1 MAKKRENMEV
11 HKAVLIWDKHRFET
25 EIALRIDVGRNL
37 LSIDVPFVDISSM
50 YGYGYKSKKQYDEAA
65 FEIFKQEKIKWENV
79 TEEILQQAFD
89 IPNNNYYNDFSK
101 AGYIAIVMGNEDWLV
116 EYKKEISRKIVALE
130 SILEKLPYI
139 PFQELKT
146 TSTPN
151 DKIKKIFISHSSAD
165 QKFAEALIDLLNTMG
180 LGQEEIFCSSI
191 PGYWIGNG
199 KNFLDEIKTHF
210 VNYDLF
216 VIFIHS
222 PRFYNSH
229 VSLNEMGAAWVLQS
243 EYCSFLTNDMEYDQ
257 MDAVVTS
264 HEIAIK
270 VNTNEAKSRLND
282 WKMRILDWFGKSDIN
297 ANIWER
303 SRDKFLNEVNALR
316 YPSIYETRT
325 VLTKKDIERLKVW
338 IEANDN
344 QLFQVWYTGESAVF
358 GLGAKN
364 QYEVNSAR
372 DMAEWRGFFK
382 RLIELRLIEHTG
394 YTRDGKHPIYQLT
407 ESAYQYFDE

>member
-1 MAKKRENMEV
+1 MAKKRENMEI

-89 IPNNNYYNDFSK
+89 IPNNDYYNDFSK

-146 TSTPN
+146 TSIPN

-222 PRFYNSH
+222 PRFYDSH

-303 SRDKFLNEVNALR
+303 KRNSFLETV
-316 YPSIYETRT
+316 SSFIYERAQI
-325 VLTKKDIERLKVW
+325 KDIDLSEEDINKLKLWV
-338 IEANDN
+338 ESDDDSM
-344 QLFQVWYTGESAVF
+344 FYTEFLGGS
-358 GLGAKN
+358 GLMMLGTTE
-364 QYEVNSAR
+364 YTINSAR
-372 DMAEWRGFFK
+372 EKAEWRSCLSRLSSLGF
-382 RLIELRLIEHTG
+382 IEYIGEDNG
-394 YTRDGKHPIYQLT
+394 FPKYQLT
-407 ESAYQYFDE
+407 EKAYKHFD

>member
-1 MAKKRENMEV
+1 MTINKFKSLLQIKIGEASQNISEIEKFQIASQRIFGYSAVYYEETQVNVAQNKLKLWQNVVLDIMKSYYQSDNNENYKRFKETIVEVKAGFDLKKE
-11 HKAVLIWDKHRFET
+11 
-25 EIALRIDVGRNL
+25 
-37 LSIDVPFVDISSM
+37 LSIEYTNGITILKGIIETIDLLVGD
-50 YGYGYKSKKQYDEAA
+50 DADNTH
-65 FEIFKQEKIKWENV
+65 EKISM
-79 TEEILQQAFD
+79 T
-89 IPNNNYYNDFSK
+89 
-101 AGYIAIVMGNEDWLV
+101 
-116 EYKKEISRKIVALE
+116 KK
-130 SILEKLPYI
+130 
-139 PFQELKT
+139 
-146 TSTPN
+146 
-151 DKIKKIFISHSSAD
+151 KKIFISHSSAD

-270 VNTNEAKSRLND
+270 VNTKEAKSRLND
-282 WKMRILDWFGKSDIN
+282 WKIRVLDWFGKSDIN

-303 SRDKFLNEVNALR
+303 KRNSFLETVSSL
-316 YPSIYETRT
+316 IYER
-325 VLTKKDIERLKVW
+325 VQFKDIDLSEEDINKLKLWV
-338 IEANDN
+338 ESDDDSM
-344 QLFQVWYTGESAVF
+344 FYTEFLGGS
-358 GLGAKN
+358 GLMMLGATE
-364 QYEVNSAR
+364 YTINSAR
-372 DMAEWRGFFK
+372 EKAEWRSCLSRLSSLGF
-382 RLIELRLIEHTG
+382 IEYIGEDNG
-394 YTRDGKHPIYQLT
+394 FPKYQLT
-407 ESAYQYFDE
+407 EKAYKHFD

>member
-1 MAKKRENMEV
+1 MAKKRENMEI

-37 LSIDVPFVDISSM
+37 LSIEVPFVDTSSM

-270 VNTNEAKSRLND
+270 VNTYEAISRLND
-282 WKMRILDWFGKSDIN
+282 WKMRILDWFSKSDVD

-303 SRDKFLNEVNALR
+303 KRNAFLETVSSLT
-316 YPSIYETRT
+316 YEI
-325 VLTKKDIERLKVW
+325 VQIKDVDLSEKDIDILKHWV
-338 IEANDN
+338 DSDDDSMY
-344 QLFQVWYTGESAVF
+344 YTEFLGGS
-358 GLGAKN
+358 GLMMLGAIE
-364 QYEVNSAR
+364 YTINSAR
-372 DMAEWRGFFK
+372 EKAEWRSCLSRLSSLGF
-382 RLIELRLIEHTG
+382 IEYIGEDNG
-394 YTRDGKHPIYQLT
+394 FPKYQLT
-407 ESAYQYFDE
+407 EKAFKHFD

>member
-1 MAKKRENMEV
+1 MT
-11 HKAVLIWDKHRFET
+11 IDRFKELLNT
-25 EIALRIDVGRNL
+25 KIDEANQNIAELEKLRIVGQRVFGYDAVYYEETQINTAKNKL
-37 LSIDVPFVDISSM
+37 KQWQNVILDIMKSYYQSDNNEN
-50 YGYGYKSKKQYDEAA
+50 YKR
-65 FEIFKQEKIKWENV
+65 FQETIV
-79 TEEILQQAFD
+79 RV
-89 IPNNNYYNDFSK
+89 K
-101 AGYIAIVMGNEDWLV
+101 AGYDLKNELSIEYTNGITILKGIIETIDLLV
-116 EYKKEISRKIVALE
+116 GDDADNTHVKISMTKK
-130 SILEKLPYI
+130 
-139 PFQELKT
+139 
-146 TSTPN
+146 
-151 DKIKKIFISHSSAD
+151 KKIFISHSSAD

-303 SRDKFLNEVNALR
+303 KRNSFLETV
-316 YPSIYETRT
+316 SSFIYER
-325 VLTKKDIERLKVW
+325 VQIKDIDLSEEDINKLKLWV
-338 IEANDN
+338 ESDDDSM
-344 QLFQVWYTGESAVF
+344 FYTEFLGGS
-358 GLGAKN
+358 GLMMLGATE
-364 QYEVNSAR
+364 YTINSAR
-372 DMAEWRGFFK
+372 EKAEWRSCLSRLSSLGF
-382 RLIELRLIEHTG
+382 IEYIGE
-394 YTRDGKHPIYQLT
+394 DNSFPKYQLT
-407 ESAYQYFDE
+407 EKAYKHFD

>member
-1 MAKKRENMEV
+1 MTIDRF
-11 HKAVLIWDKHRFET
+11 KA
-25 EIALRIDVGRNL
+25 L
-37 LSIDVPFVDISSM
+37 LNTKI
-50 YGYGYKSKKQYDEAA
+50 DEAN
-65 FEIFKQEKIKWENV
+65 QN
-79 TEEILQQAFD
+79 
-89 IPNNNYYNDFSK
+89 
-101 AGYIAIVMGNEDWLV
+101 IVE
-116 EYKKEISRKIVALE
+116 
-130 SILEKLPYI
+130 LEKLRIVGQRVFGYDAVYYEETQI
-139 PFQELKT
+139 NAAKNKLKQWQNVILDIMKSYYQSDNNENYKRFQETIVRVKAGFDLKNELSIEYT
-146 TSTPN
+146 NGITILKGILEIIDLLEADDSDNTRE
-151 DKIKKIFISHSSAD
+151 KISMHKKRKIFISHSSAD

-180 LGQEEIFCSSI
+180 LGQGEIFCSSI

-282 WKMRILDWFGKSDIN
+282 WKKRILDWFGKSDID

-303 SRDKFLNEVNALR
+303 KRNAFLKTVSSLT
-316 YPSIYETRT
+316 YEI
-325 VLTKKDIERLKVW
+325 VQIKDIDLSEKDIDILKHWV
-338 IEANDN
+338 DSDDDSMY
-344 QLFQVWYTGESAVF
+344 YTEFLGGS
-358 GLGAKN
+358 GLMMLGAIE
-364 QYEVNSAR
+364 YTINSAR
-372 DMAEWRGFFK
+372 EKVEWRSCLSRLSSLGF
-382 RLIELRLIEHTG
+382 IEYVGEDNG
-394 YTRDGKHPIYQLT
+394 FPKYQLT
-407 ESAYQYFDE
+407 EKAYKHFD

>member
-1 MAKKRENMEV
+1 MTIDRF
-11 HKAVLIWDKHRFET
+11 KA
-25 EIALRIDVGRNL
+25 L
-37 LSIDVPFVDISSM
+37 LNTKI
-50 YGYGYKSKKQYDEAA
+50 DEAN
-65 FEIFKQEKIKWENV
+65 QN
-79 TEEILQQAFD
+79 
-89 IPNNNYYNDFSK
+89 
-101 AGYIAIVMGNEDWLV
+101 IAE
-116 EYKKEISRKIVALE
+116 
-130 SILEKLPYI
+130 LEKLRIVGQRVFGYDAVYYEETQI
-139 PFQELKT
+139 NAAKNKLKQWQNVILDIMKSYYQSDNNENYKRFQETIVRVKAGFNFKNELSIEYTNGITILKGILEIIDLLET
-146 TSTPN
+146 DDSDNTHE
-151 DKIKKIFISHSSAD
+151 KISMHKKRKIFISHSSAD
-165 QKFAEALIDLLNTMG
+165 KKFAEALVDLLNVMG
-180 LGQEEIFCSSI
+180 LGQEDIFCSSV

-199 KNFLDEIKTHF
+199 RNFLDEIKTHF

-229 VSLNEMGAAWVLQS
+229 ISLNEMGAAWVLQS

-282 WKMRILDWFGKSDIN
+282 WKKRILYWFSKSDID

-316 YPSIYETRT
+316 YPSIHETRT

>member
-1 MAKKRENMEV
+1 MAKKRENMEI

-303 SRDKFLNEVNALR
+303 KRNSFLETVSSL
-316 YPSIYETRT
+316 IYER
-325 VLTKKDIERLKVW
+325 VQIKDIDLSEEDINKLKLWV
-338 IEANDN
+338 ESDDDSM
-344 QLFQVWYTGESAVF
+344 FYTEFLGGS
-358 GLGAKN
+358 GLMMLGATE
-364 QYEVNSAR
+364 YTINSAR
-372 DMAEWRGFFK
+372 EKAEWRSCLSRLSSLGF
-382 RLIELRLIEHTG
+382 IEYIGE
-394 YTRDGKHPIYQLT
+394 DNEFPKYQLT
-407 ESAYQYFDE
+407 EKAYKHFD

>member
-1 MAKKRENMEV
+1 MAKKRENMEI

-25 EIALRIDVGRNL
+25 EIAQRIDVGRNL

-243 EYCSFLTNDMEYDQ
+243 EYCSFLTNDMEYYQ

-303 SRDKFLNEVNALR
+303 KRNSFLETV
-316 YPSIYETRT
+316 SSFIYERAQI
-325 VLTKKDIERLKVW
+325 KDIDLSEEDINKLKLWV
-338 IEANDN
+338 ESDDDSM
-344 QLFQVWYTGESAVF
+344 FYTEFLGGS
-358 GLGAKN
+358 GLMMLGATE
-364 QYEVNSAR
+364 YTINSAR
-372 DMAEWRGFFK
+372 EKAEWRSCLSRLSSLGF
-382 RLIELRLIEHTG
+382 IEYIGEDNG
-394 YTRDGKHPIYQLT
+394 FPKYQLT
-407 ESAYQYFDE
+407 EKAYKHFD

>member
-1 MAKKRENMEV
+1 MAMKRENMEI

-303 SRDKFLNEVNALR
+303 KRNSFLETV
-316 YPSIYETRT
+316 SSFIYER
-325 VLTKKDIERLKVW
+325 VQIKDIDLSEEDINKLKLWV
-338 IEANDN
+338 ESDDDSM
-344 QLFQVWYTGESAVF
+344 FYTEFLGGS
-358 GLGAKN
+358 GLMMLGATE
-364 QYEVNSAR
+364 YTINSAR
-372 DMAEWRGFFK
+372 EKAEWRSCLSRLSSLGF
-382 RLIELRLIEHTG
+382 IEYIGEDNG
-394 YTRDGKHPIYQLT
+394 FPKYQLT
-407 ESAYQYFDE
+407 EKAYKQFD

>member
-1 MAKKRENMEV
+1 MAKKRENMEI

-101 AGYIAIVMGNEDWLV
+101 AGYIATVMGNEDWLV

-282 WKMRILDWFGKSDIN
+282 WKMRILDWFGKSDID

-303 SRDKFLNEVNALR
+303 KRNSFLETV
-316 YPSIYETRT
+316 SSFIYER
-325 VLTKKDIERLKVW
+325 VQIKDIDLSEEDINKLKLWV
-338 IEANDN
+338 ESDDDSM
-344 QLFQVWYTGESAVF
+344 FYTEFLGGS
-358 GLGAKN
+358 GLMMLGATE
-364 QYEVNSAR
+364 YTINSAR
-372 DMAEWRGFFK
+372 EKAEWRSCLSRLSSLGF
-382 RLIELRLIEHTG
+382 IEYIGEDNG
-394 YTRDGKHPIYQLT
+394 FPKYQLT
-407 ESAYQYFDE
+407 EKAYKHFD

>member
-1 MAKKRENMEV
+1 MTIDRF
-11 HKAVLIWDKHRFET
+11 KA
-25 EIALRIDVGRNL
+25 L
-37 LSIDVPFVDISSM
+37 LNTKI
-50 YGYGYKSKKQYDEAA
+50 DEAN
-65 FEIFKQEKIKWENV
+65 QN
-79 TEEILQQAFD
+79 
-89 IPNNNYYNDFSK
+89 
-101 AGYIAIVMGNEDWLV
+101 IVE
-116 EYKKEISRKIVALE
+116 
-130 SILEKLPYI
+130 LEKLRIVGQRVFGYDAVYYEETQI
-139 PFQELKT
+139 NAAKNKLKQWQNVILDIMKSYYQSDNNENYKRFQETIVRVKAGFDLKNELSIEYT
-146 TSTPN
+146 NGITILKGILEIIDLLEADDSDNTRE
-151 DKIKKIFISHSSAD
+151 KISMHKKRKIFISHSSAD

-270 VNTNEAKSRLND
+270 VNTYEAISRLND
-282 WKMRILDWFGKSDIN
+282 WKMRILDWFSKSDID

-303 SRDKFLNEVNALR
+303 KRNAFLETVSSLT
-316 YPSIYETRT
+316 YEI
-325 VLTKKDIERLKVW
+325 VHIKDVDLSEKDIDILKHWV
-338 IEANDN
+338 DSDDDSMY
-344 QLFQVWYTGESAVF
+344 YTEFLGGS
-358 GLGAKN
+358 GLMMLGAIE
-364 QYEVNSAR
+364 YTINSAR
-372 DMAEWRGFFK
+372 EKVEWRSCLGRLSSLGF
-382 RLIELRLIEHTG
+382 IEYVGEDNG
-394 YTRDGKHPIYQLT
+394 FPKYQLT
-407 ESAYQYFDE
+407 EKAYKHFD

>member
-1 MAKKRENMEV
+1 MAKKRENMEI

-303 SRDKFLNEVNALR
+303 KRNSFLETV
-316 YPSIYETRT
+316 SSFIYER
-325 VLTKKDIERLKVW
+325 VQIKDIDLSEEDINKLKLWV
-338 IEANDN
+338 ESDDDSM
-344 QLFQVWYTGESAVF
+344 FYTEFLGGS
-358 GLGAKN
+358 GLMMLGATE
-364 QYEVNSAR
+364 YTINSAR
-372 DMAEWRGFFK
+372 EKAEWRSCLSRLSSLGF
-382 RLIELRLIEHTG
+382 IEYIGEDNG
-394 YTRDGKHPIYQLT
+394 FPKYQLT
-407 ESAYQYFDE
+407 EKAYKHFD

>member
-1 MAKKRENMEV
+1 MT
-11 HKAVLIWDKHRFET
+11 IDRFKE
-25 EIALRIDVGRNL
+25 L
-37 LSIDVPFVDISSM
+37 LNTKI
-50 YGYGYKSKKQYDEAA
+50 DEAN
-65 FEIFKQEKIKWENV
+65 QN
-79 TEEILQQAFD
+79 
-89 IPNNNYYNDFSK
+89 
-101 AGYIAIVMGNEDWLV
+101 IVE
-116 EYKKEISRKIVALE
+116 
-130 SILEKLPYI
+130 LEKLRIVGQRVFSYDAVYYEETQI
-139 PFQELKT
+139 NTAKNKLKQWQNVILDIMKSYYQSDNNENYKRFQETIVRVKAGFDLKNELSIEYT
-146 TSTPN
+146 NGITILKGIIETIDLLVGDDADN
-151 DKIKKIFISHSSAD
+151 THEKISMTKKKKIFISHSSAD

-282 WKMRILDWFGKSDIN
+282 WKMRILDWFGKSDID

-303 SRDKFLNEVNALR
+303 KRNSFLETV
-316 YPSIYETRT
+316 SSFIYER
-325 VLTKKDIERLKVW
+325 VQIKDKDLSEEDINKLKLWV
-338 IEANDN
+338 ESDDDSM
-344 QLFQVWYTGESAVF
+344 FYTEFLG
-358 GLGAKN
+358 GNGLMMLGATE
-364 QYEVNSAR
+364 YTINSAR
-372 DMAEWRGFFK
+372 EKVEWRSCLGRLSSLGF
-382 RLIELRLIEHTG
+382 IEYVGEDNG
-394 YTRDGKHPIYQLT
+394 FPKYQLT
-407 ESAYQYFDE
+407 EKAYKHFD

>member
-1 MAKKRENMEV
+1 MTIDIFKTLLNTKIDEANQNISEIEKFQVVSQRKFGYTAVYYEETKINLAQNKLKQWQNVILDIMKSYYQSDNDENYKRFQETIV
-11 HKAVLIWDKHRFET
+11 KVKAGFDLKT
-25 EIALRIDVGRNL
+25 E
-37 LSIDVPFVDISSM
+37 LSIEYTNGITILKGILETIDLLNADGS
-50 YGYGYKSKKQYDEAA
+50 DNTH
-65 FEIFKQEKIKWENV
+65 EKISM
-79 TEEILQQAFD
+79 T
-89 IPNNNYYNDFSK
+89 
-101 AGYIAIVMGNEDWLV
+101 
-116 EYKKEISRKIVALE
+116 KK
-130 SILEKLPYI
+130 
-139 PFQELKT
+139 
-146 TSTPN
+146 
-151 DKIKKIFISHSSAD
+151 KKIFISHSSAD

-282 WKMRILDWFGKSDIN
+282 WKQRILYWFSKSDID

-303 SRDKFLNEVNALR
+303 KRNSFLEIVSSL
-316 YPSIYETRT
+316 IYER
-325 VLTKKDIERLKVW
+325 VQVKDIDLSEEDINKLKLWV
-338 IEANDN
+338 ESDDDSM
-344 QLFQVWYTGESAVF
+344 FYTEFLGGS
-358 GLGAKN
+358 GLMMLGATE
-364 QYEVNSAR
+364 YTINSAR
-372 DMAEWRGFFK
+372 EKVEWRACLSRLSSLGF
-382 RLIELRLIEHTG
+382 IEYIGEDNG
-394 YTRDGKHPIYQLT
+394 FPKYQLT
-407 ESAYQYFDE
+407 EKAYKHFD

>member
-1 MAKKRENMEV
+1 MTIDRFKALLNTKIDEANQNISEIEKFQVVSQRKFGYNAVYYEETQINAAKNKLKQWQNVILDIMKSYYQSDNNENYKRFQNTIVRVKAGFDLKKELFVEYTNGITILKGILETIDLLDTDVSDNTYEKISMYKKR
-11 HKAVLIWDKHRFET
+11 
-25 EIALRIDVGRNL
+25 
-37 LSIDVPFVDISSM
+37 
-50 YGYGYKSKKQYDEAA
+50 
-65 FEIFKQEKIKWENV
+65 
-79 TEEILQQAFD
+79 
-89 IPNNNYYNDFSK
+89 
-101 AGYIAIVMGNEDWLV
+101 
-116 EYKKEISRKIVALE
+116 
-130 SILEKLPYI
+130 
-139 PFQELKT
+139 
-146 TSTPN
+146 
-151 DKIKKIFISHSSAD
+151 KIFISHSSAD
-165 QKFAEALIDLLNTMG
+165 KKFAEALVDLLNVMG
-180 LGQEEIFCSSI
+180 LGQEDIFCSSV

-199 KNFLDEIKTHF
+199 RNFLDEIKTYF

-229 VSLNEMGAAWVLQS
+229 ISLNEMGAAWVLQS
-243 EYCSFLTNDMEYDQ
+243 EYCSFLTSDMEYDK

-264 HEIAIK
+264 HEIAVK
-270 VNTNEAKSRLND
+270 VNVDDAQSRLND
-282 WKMRILDWFGKSDIN
+282 WKMRVLDWFSKSDID
-297 ANIWER
+297 ANVWER
-303 SRDKFLNEVNALR
+303 SRDKFLNEVNALS
-316 YPSIYETRT
+316 YSSIHETRT
-325 VLTKKDIERLKVW
+325 VLTPKDIERLKVW

-382 RLIELRLIEHTG
+382 RLIELRLIEHIG

>member
-1 MAKKRENMEV
+1 MAKKRENMEI

-101 AGYIAIVMGNEDWLV
+101 AGYIAIVTGKEDWLV

-303 SRDKFLNEVNALR
+303 KRNSFLETVSSL
-316 YPSIYETRT
+316 IYER
-325 VLTKKDIERLKVW
+325 VQIKDIDLSEEDINKLKLWV
-338 IEANDN
+338 ESDDDSM
-344 QLFQVWYTGESAVF
+344 FYTEFLGGS
-358 GLGAKN
+358 GLMMLGATE
-364 QYEVNSAR
+364 YTINSAR
-372 DMAEWRGFFK
+372 EKAEWRSCLSRLSSLGF
-382 RLIELRLIEHTG
+382 IEYIGEDNG
-394 YTRDGKHPIYQLT
+394 FPKYQLT
-407 ESAYQYFDE
+407 EKAYKHFD